1 MPDRKLK
8 WSERALEENRILV
21 DYLLNEW
28 GAEITQRVTD
38 EIDQTVI
45 RIQNNPEH
53 FQIVKKSKNIRRCVA
68 SPQTSIYFK
77 VSNNAIEI
85 ITLFDNRQN
94 PKKRKL

>member
-1 MPDRKLK
+1 MSVRKLI
-8 WSERALEENRILV
+8 WSDRALEDNRKLV

-28 GAEITQRVTD
+28 GVEITLRVTG
-38 EIDQTVI
+38 EIDQTLLYI
-45 RIQNNPEH
+45 ENHPEH
-53 FQIVKKSKNIRRCVA
+53 FPIVKKRNNIRRCVA

-77 VSNNAIEI
+77 VSKDTIEI